1 MSVIVDT
8 TETVDLNILPT
19 TVEEEVVQNLWVL
32 FSSLEYD
39 CPLDRGLGMKADYID
54 RPIETAKALATSDI
68 YEKTEA
74 YEPRAEIVD
83 ITFSADY
90 EKGILK
96 PIVEVEVNGE
106 YDNEE
111 YTE

>member
-1 MSVIVDT
+1 MSVVVDM
-8 TETVDLNILPT
+8 TEMINLNIEPT
-19 TVEEEVVQNLWVL
+19 TVEEEVIQNLWVL
-32 FSSLEYD
+32 YSSLEYD

-54 RPIETAKALATSDI
+54 RPIETTKALAMSDI
-68 YEKTEA
+68 YEKTEE

-83 ITFSADY
+83 ISFSADY
-90 EKGILK
+90 QRGILK
-96 PIVEVEVNGE
+96 PIVEVEVSEE